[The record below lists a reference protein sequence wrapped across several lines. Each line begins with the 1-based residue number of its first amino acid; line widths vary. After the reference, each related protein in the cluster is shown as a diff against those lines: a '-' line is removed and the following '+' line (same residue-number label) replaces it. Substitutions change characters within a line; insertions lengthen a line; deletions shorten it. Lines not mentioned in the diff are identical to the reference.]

1 MRAYRREDAPL
12 RIDRYTI
19 RDGFLLVRLISGA
32 NRRFQFQKRAQ
43 LFICAHNETLSVV
56 YESRLNRRW
65 LADGERSVAHLIND
79 FSPLYHARRFVIEC
93 PAPSTTIFLAMKN
106 SIIFI
111 SALSLVAMMLAS
123 CNSIPSAFA
132 PDETATTGVTRQTN
146 ETPRERS
153 AEDSVNSIS
162 GGAY

>member
-1 MRAYRREDAPL
+1 MSSAINDN
-12 RIDRYTI
+12 
-19 RDGFLLVRLISGA
+19 FLL
-32 NRRFQFQKRAQ
+32 
-43 LFICAHNETLSVV
+43 
-56 YESRLNRRW
+56 
-65 LADGERSVAHLIND
+65 
-79 FSPLYHARRFVIEC
+79 
-93 PAPSTTIFLAMKN
+93 MKN
-106 SIIFI
+106 LIIFI

-162 GGAY
+162 GGHY

>member
-1 MRAYRREDAPL
+1 MNLQPVDTVAD
-12 RIDRYTI
+12 RI
-19 RDGFLLVRLISGA
+19 
-32 NRRFQFQKRAQ
+32 
-43 LFICAHNETLSVV
+43 NESCTL
-56 YESRLNRRW
+56 Y
-65 LADGERSVAHLIND
+65 GE
-79 FSPLYHARRFVIEC
+79 RRFVIEC
-93 PAPSTTIFLAMKN
+93 PAPSTTIVLAMKN

-123 CNSIPSAFA
+123 CNSVFA

-162 GGAY
+162 GGHY